1 VITDYVDVKV
11 CSRCGSRNLIRDTK
25 VGEEVC
31 SECGLVVT
39 EEIVNPGPEWRA
51 FSMEERTTRA
61 RTGTAASYTYYDM
74 GMSTNF
80 IGNRDGRG
88 KQLDHKTINK
98 MRMLRLY
105 DNRSK
110 VEDTWGRNL
119 KIAMV
124 ELERLSSGLHIPD
137 PVKEQGALIYRRAL
151 KRDLIRGRSI
161 EAFVA
166 ASIYAACR
174 MRRLPRLLR
183 TVSKL
188 STREQKEISRTYRLL
203 VRELGLKMPID
214 DPIKYVSGIAS
225 NLEVKP
231 QTEFIAVNILRRAA
245 ERQGLTGKDPRGM
258 AAASIYMA
266 CREAGE
272 RRIQKEVA
280 RAAGTSEVTLRNRLR
295 GLEEILPERVS
306 WDEAAAITVRD

>member
-1 VITDYVDVKV
+1 V
-11 CSRCGSRNLIRDTK
+11 CA
-25 VGEEVC
+25 
-31 SECGLVVT
+31 ECGLVVT
-39 EEIVNPGPEWRA
+39 EEMVNPGPEWRA
-51 FSMEERTTRA
+51 FSISENATRA

-88 KQLDHKTINK
+88 RQLDHETLNR

-124 ELERLSSGLHIPD
+124 ELERLSTGLYIPD
-137 PVKEQGALIYRRAL
+137 AIKEQAALIYRRAL

-166 ASIYAACR
+166 ASLYAACR
-174 MRRLPRLLR
+174 MRRLPRLLK

-203 VRELGLKMPID
+203 VRELGLRMPID
-214 DPIKYVSGIAS
+214 DPVKYVSGIAAK
-225 NLEVKP
+225 LELRP
-231 QTEFIAVNILRRAA
+231 QTEFLAVGILNRAR

-295 GLEEILPERVS
+295 GLEEILPEQIS
-306 WDEAAAITVRD
+306 WDETAAIAARD

>member
-1 VITDYVDVKV
+1 MITDYVEPK
-11 CSRCGSRNLIRDTK
+11 CCPRCGGQNLIRDTK

-31 SECGLVVT
+31 AECGLVVT
-39 EEIVNPGPEWRA
+39 EEMVNPGPEWRA
-51 FSMEERTTRA
+51 FSISENATRA

-88 KQLDHKTINK
+88 RQLDHETLNR

-124 ELERLSSGLHIPD
+124 ELERLSTGLYIPD
-137 PVKEQGALIYRRAL
+137 AIKEQAALIYRRAL

-166 ASIYAACR
+166 ASLYAACR
-174 MRRLPRLLR
+174 MRRLPRLLK

-203 VRELGLKMPID
+203 VRELGLRMPID
-214 DPIKYVSGIAS
+214 DPVKYVSGIAAK
-225 NLEVKP
+225 LELRP
-231 QTEFIAVNILRRAA
+231 QTEFLAVGILNRAR

-295 GLEEILPERVS
+295 GLEEILPEQIS
-306 WDEAAAITVRD
+306 WDETAAIAARD

>member
-1 VITDYVDVKV
+1 MMTDYVEVKY
-11 CSRCGSRNLIRDTK
+11 CPRCGGKNLIRDMK

-61 RTGTAASYTYYDM
+61 RTGTASSYTYFDM

-88 KQLDHKTINK
+88 KQLDHKTINR

-137 PVKEQGALIYRRAL
+137 TIKEHAALIYRRAL

-166 ASIYAACR
+166 ASLYAACR
-174 MRRLPRLLR
+174 KRRLPRLLK

-188 STREQKEISRTYRLL
+188 STREKKEISRTYRLL
-203 VRELGLKMPID
+203 VRELGLRMPVD
-214 DPIKYVSGIAS
+214 DPIKYVSGIAAK
-225 NLEVKP
+225 LEVKP
-231 QTEFIAVNILRRAA
+231 QTEFLAVSILRRAG

-258 AAASIYMA
+258 AAASLYMA
-266 CREAGE
+266 CREVGE

-295 GLEEILPERVS
+295 GLEEILREHPES
-306 WDEAAAITVRD
+306 EEAMLVAASS